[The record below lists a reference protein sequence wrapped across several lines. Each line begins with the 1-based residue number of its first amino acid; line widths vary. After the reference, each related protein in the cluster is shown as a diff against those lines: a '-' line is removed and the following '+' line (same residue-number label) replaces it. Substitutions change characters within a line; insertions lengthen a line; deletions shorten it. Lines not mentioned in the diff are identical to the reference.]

1 VSVWPAENG
10 TALERR
16 KLVLQ
21 MAKAFVG
28 ESLMDPAAPDETT
41 QRRAEEALSRV
52 EMFLGADIEEAREI
66 LERVLE
72 DVS

>member
-1 VSVWPAENG
+1 M
-10 TALERR
+10 ERS

-28 ESLMDPAAPDETT
+28 ESMMDPIEPDETT
-41 QRRAEEALSRV
+41 RQRAEQALERI
-52 EMFLGADIEEAREI
+52 ERYLGADVEEARDI
-66 LERVLE
+66 LARVME

>member
-1 VSVWPAENG
+1 M
-10 TALERR
+10 ERS

-28 ESLMDPAAPDETT
+28 ESLMDPVEPDAAA
-41 QRRAEEALSRV
+41 QRRAEQALERV
-52 EMFLGADIEEAREI
+52 ERYLGADVEEARDI
-66 LERVLE
+66 LARVLE

>member
-1 VSVWPAENG
+1 M
-10 TALERR
+10 ERN

-28 ESLMDPAAPDETT
+28 ESQIDPTVPDEHAR
-41 QRRAEEALSRV
+41 RRAEEALSRV
-52 EMFLGADIEEAREI
+52 EMYLGADVEEAREI
-66 LERVLE
+66 LTRVLE

>member
-1 VSVWPAENG
+1 MQRN
-10 TALERR
+10 

-28 ESLMDPAAPDETT
+28 ESQIDPAVPDENT

-52 EMFLGADIEEAREI
+52 EMFLGADVEEAREI
-66 LERVLE
+66 LTRVLE

>member
-1 VSVWPAENG
+1 M
-10 TALERR
+10 ERS

-28 ESLMDPAAPDETT
+28 ESQIDPAVPDEHTR
-41 QRRAEEALSRV
+41 RRAEEALSRV
-52 EMFLGADIEEAREI
+52 EMFLGADVEEAREI
-66 LERVLE
+66 LTRVLE

>member
-1 VSVWPAENG
+1 M
-10 TALERR
+10 ERN

-28 ESLMDPAAPDETT
+28 ESQIDPAVPDEGT

-52 EMFLGADIEEAREI
+52 EMFLGADVEEAREI
-66 LERVLE
+66 LTRVLE

>member
-1 VSVWPAENG
+1 M
-10 TALERR
+10 ERS

-28 ESLMDPAAPDETT
+28 ESQIDPAVPDDRTK
-41 QRRAEEALSRV
+41 QRAEEALSRV
-52 EMFLGADIEEAREI
+52 EMFLGADVEEAREI
-66 LERVLE
+66 LTRVLE

>member
-1 VSVWPAENG
+1 
-10 TALERR
+10 
-16 KLVLQ
+16 
-21 MAKAFVG
+21 MAKAFAG
-28 ESLMDPAAPDETT
+28 EAPLDWAVPDEAI

-52 EMFLGADIEEAREI
+52 EMFLGADIEEARQI

>member
-1 VSVWPAENG
+1 M
-10 TALERR
+10 ERS

-28 ESLMDPAAPDETT
+28 ESLIDPAVPDERT
-41 QRRAEEALSRV
+41 QRQAEEALSRV
-52 EMFLGADIEEAREI
+52 EIFLGADVEEARDI
-66 LERVLE
+66 LTRVLE